1 MDIPIQTGWHRERF
15 SSLIILYEKYCQGF
29 FNDIIIIVFITN
41 NLIKKFTKKIVKEE
55 RCIKMKDDKKEIK
68 NPQKLG
74 EILIHYKIITPEQL
88 EEALK
93 IQKSTEK
100 RIGEILI
107 DQAIVV
113 QDEINWV
120 LGKQLNLPYVQ
131 INVDNINIQLSKNI
145 SEYTLRKFKIV
156 PIMELN
162 DELVIAMA
170 DPTDQE
176 AIEMIREVTKR
187 KLKIVLASFKNIDET
202 LDRIFKKKYN
212 YS

>member
-1 MDIPIQTGWHRERF
+1 
-15 SSLIILYEKYCQGF
+15 
-29 FNDIIIIVFITN
+29 
-41 NLIKKFTKKIVKEE
+41 
-55 RCIKMKDDKKEIK
+55 MKDDKKEIK

-74 EILIHYKIITPEQL
+74 EFLMHYQIITPEQL

-93 IQKSTEK
+93 IQKNTGR

-107 DQAIVV
+107 DQGMVT

-120 LGKQLNLPYVQ
+120 LGKQLDLPYVQ
-131 INVDNINIQLSKNI
+131 INVDNIDIQLSKNI

-156 PIMELN
+156 PMIELN
-162 DELVIAMA
+162 DELVIAVA

-176 AIEMIREVTKR
+176 AIEMIKEITKR
-187 KLKIVLASFKNIDET
+187 KLKIILASFKNIDET
-202 LDRIFKKKYN
+202 LDRIFKKKGS

>member
-1 MDIPIQTGWHRERF
+1 M
-15 SSLIILYEKYCQGF
+15 
-29 FNDIIIIVFITN
+29 
-41 NLIKKFTKKIVKEE
+41 KENK
-55 RCIKMKDDKKEIK
+55 REIK

-74 EILIHYKIITPEQL
+74 EILVHYKIITPKQL

-93 IQKSTEK
+93 IQKNTGR
-100 RIGEILI
+100 RIGEIFI
-107 DQAIVV
+107 DQGIVT

-120 LGKQLNLPYVQ
+120 LGKQLDLPYVH
-131 INVDNINIQLSKNI
+131 INVDNIDIQLSKNI

-156 PIMELN
+156 PMIELN

-176 AIEMIREVTKR
+176 AIEMIKEVTKR
-187 KLKIVLASFKNIDET
+187 KLKIILASFKNIDET
-202 LDRIFKKKYN
+202 LDRIFKKKGS